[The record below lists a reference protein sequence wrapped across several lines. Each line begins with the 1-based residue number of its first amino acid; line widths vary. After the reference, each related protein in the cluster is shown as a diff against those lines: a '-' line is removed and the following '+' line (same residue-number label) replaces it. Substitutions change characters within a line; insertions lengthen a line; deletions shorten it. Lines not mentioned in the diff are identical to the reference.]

1 MSLQEHEALLLG
13 IDPMNWLC
21 VMLETEYP
29 LIDDF
34 CGDHNAVVEL
44 FHRRFPNAQIPNIG
58 PASWDIQYSAPM
70 FDNQD
75 AWREMEL
82 GNQRS
87 RFSLTDDRDFII
99 AGLGLPFER
108 LYFNSS
114 KGAVGGPIAGPLPA
128 LLRGSRAWISPLLE
142 SQI

>member
-1 MSLQEHEALLLG
+1 M
-13 IDPMNWLC
+13 
-21 VMLETEYP
+21 ETEYP

-44 FHRRFPNAQIPNIG
+44 FHRRFPNAPIPNIG
-58 PASWDIQYSAPM
+58 PASWDIQYASPM

-82 GNQRS
+82 GNKRS

-99 AGLGLPFER
+99 AGLGPFEQ
-108 LYFNSS
+108 LYFEARAQLRHATNELLHYRRRDALASYDEFRRLGRPRSS
-114 KGAVGGPIAGPLPA
+114 P
-128 LLRGSRAWISPLLE
+128 
-142 SQI
+142 